1 MKYTNVNIRFYNLNV
16 ENKLKHLNNFKSQIN
31 CQLIQ
36 YFDKKKI
43 NKDSLTMLR
52 KKIVFKVNFQNS
64 ILRFSIKV

>member
-1 MKYTNVNIRFYNLNV
+1 MDVQTEVILVMKYTNVSIRFYNLNV
-16 ENKLKHLNNFKSQIN
+16 ENNLKHLNNFKPRIN

-52 KKIVFKVNFQNS
+52 KNKQ
-64 ILRFSIKV
+64 